1 MDVCDLNYVYSTKV
15 YCMMI
20 PSDLYFRVSYPQ
32 EIKEIR
38 AWLHATGDLLPAFST
53 TRVITALSLEPVR
66 QRGWIQGE
74 RMLSTEPVT
83 NGAELRTAT
92 PTAVAE
98 RDSTQMSR
106 Q

>member
-1 MDVCDLNYVYSTKV
+1 MFALRHGV
-15 YCMMI
+15 
-20 PSDLYFRVSYPQ
+20 LYDDPKRLVRVFRVSYPQ

-38 AWLHATGDLLPAFST
+38 AWLHATGDLPASSTT

-66 QRGWIQGE
+66 QRGWMQGA